1 MGAREEF
8 WEALRRLIERQ
19 EKTDEQLKKTDEQLK
34 KTDEQLKKTDEQLK
48 RTDEQLRKMDEQLKK
63 TDEQLKRT
71 DERIKKLTERIEGI
85 SDGYARFVEGIMSPS
100 AYKVF
105 SDMGF
110 KIRRVLHRE
119 KIYRDAQVY
128 AEIDTRLVAEFNGN
142 QYIIVGEAK
151 TRCQAEHVEQF
162 IDKITKLRQL
172 PDFKPYRIIGFI
184 AAINYGKAADR
195 FAQRNGIYTFY
206 VTGDIMEL
214 KLPPCF
220 TPREF

>member
-19 EKTDEQLKKTDEQLK
+19 EKTDEQLK
-34 KTDEQLKKTDEQLK
+34 
-48 RTDEQLRKMDEQLKK
+48 RTDEQLRKMDEQLKKTDEQLRK

-128 AEIDTRLVAEFNGN
+128 AEIDTRLVAEFNGH

-162 IDKITKLRQL
+162 IDKIMKLRQL
-172 PDFKPYRIIGFI
+172 PDFKPYKIIGFI
-184 AAINYGKAADR
+184 AAINYGKGTDR

-214 KLPPCF
+214 KLPPGF